1 MNLPVPDW
9 YQLNDN
15 LMFDYHY
22 QNQNGTDEWDYKYGV
37 TSTGWM
43 GDMSQI
49 PGLFAEH
56 PAQTLIECVGSITPL
71 II

>member
-1 MNLPVPDW
+1 MNLLAVER

-22 QNQNGTDEWDYKYGV
+22 QSPKDIDEWDYKYGV
-37 TSTGWM
+37 TIVGWW
-43 GDMSQI
+43 DDISQV

-56 PAQTLIECVGSITPL
+56 PAHTHHNVGSITPL

>member
-1 MNLPVPDW
+1 MNLPDTNR

-22 QNQNGTDEWDYKYGV
+22 QSPKDIDEWIYEYGV
-37 TSTGWM
+37 VVTGWA
-43 GDMSQI
+43 GDGGQV
-49 PGLFAEH
+49 PGLFVEH
-56 PAQTLIECVGSITPL
+56 PSHTAITAGSITPL